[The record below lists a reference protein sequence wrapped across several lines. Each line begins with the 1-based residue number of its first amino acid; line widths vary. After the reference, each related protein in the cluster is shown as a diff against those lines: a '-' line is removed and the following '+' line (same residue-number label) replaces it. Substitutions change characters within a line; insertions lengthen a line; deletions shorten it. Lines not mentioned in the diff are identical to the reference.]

1 MNSREIVGSVFG
13 IAVKII
19 VAVVVVMFVYKYAF
33 VAYDYGY
40 RIFGEKPI
48 TSGEGRDITVVISD
62 GDGAKEIGEVLESKG
77 LIRDAKLFVIQ
88 EKLSNYS
95 GKIPSGEYVLNTS
108 MTAEEMIEVMATG
121 VSTVEEEDGN
131 KSLEDMKEKLSSEQG
146 NAQVTVVGSQK

>member
-131 KSLEDMKEKLSSEQG
+131 KSLEDMKENISSEQG

>member
-48 TSGEGRDITVVISD
+48 TSGEGRDITVVVSN

-95 GKIPSGEYVLNTS
+95 GKIPAGEYVLNTS

-131 KSLEDMKEKLSSEQG
+131 KSLEEMKEKISSEQG

>member
-48 TSGEGRDITVVISD
+48 TSGEGRDITVVVSN

-95 GKIPSGEYVLNTS
+95 GKIPAGEYVLNTS

-131 KSLEDMKEKLSSEQG
+131 KSLEEMKEKISSEQSDE
-146 NAQVTVVGSQK
+146 QVTVVGSQK

>member
-13 IAVKII
+13 ITVKII

-48 TSGEGRDITVVISD
+48 TSGEGRDITVVVSN

-95 GKIPSGEYVLNTS
+95 GKIPAGEYVLNTS

-131 KSLEDMKEKLSSEQG
+131 KSLEEMKEKISSEQSDE
-146 NAQVTVVGSQK
+146 QVTVVGSQK

>member
-13 IAVKII
+13 IAIKII

-48 TSGEGRDITVVISD
+48 TSGEGRDITVVVSN

-95 GKIPSGEYVLNTS
+95 GKIPAGEYVLNTS

-131 KSLEDMKEKLSSEQG
+131 KSLEDMKEKISSEQG

>member
-13 IAVKII
+13 IAIKII

-77 LIRDAKLFVIQ
+77 LIRDAKLFIIQ

-95 GKIPSGEYVLNTS
+95 GEIPAGEYVLNTS

-131 KSLEDMKEKLSSEQG
+131 KSLEEMKEKISSEQG

>member
-13 IAVKII
+13 IAIKII

-131 KSLEDMKEKLSSEQG
+131 KSLEEMKEKISSEQS
-146 NAQVTVVGSQK
+146 NEQVTVVGSQK

>member
-13 IAVKII
+13 IAIKII

-48 TSGEGRDITVVISD
+48 TSGEGRDITVVVSN

-95 GKIPSGEYVLNTS
+95 GKIPAGEYVLNTS

-131 KSLEDMKEKLSSEQG
+131 KSLEEMKEKISSEQG

>member
-13 IAVKII
+13 IAIKII

-48 TSGEGRDITVVISD
+48 TSGEGRDITVVVSN

-131 KSLEDMKEKLSSEQG
+131 KSLEEMKEKISSEQS
-146 NAQVTVVGSQK
+146 NEQVTVVGSQK

>member
-13 IAVKII
+13 IAIKII

-131 KSLEDMKEKLSSEQG
+131 KSLEEMKEKISSEQG

>member
-13 IAVKII
+13 IAIKII

-48 TSGEGRDITVVISD
+48 TSCEGRDITVVISD

-95 GKIPSGEYVLNTS
+95 GEIPAGEYVLNTS

-131 KSLEDMKEKLSSEQG
+131 KSLEEMKEKISSEQS
-146 NAQVTVVGSQK
+146 NEQVTVVGSQK